1 LDSAIIFS
9 DILVIPRAMGFEVT
23 MEEKKGN
30 SQLLF
35 FFLKIIGPVF

>member
-30 SQLLF
+30 ITLF
-35 FFLKIIGPVF
+35 SFAFIIDIKF